1 MDKKEL
7 KEKLEELVIAIQN
20 LNSSRHNP
28 SEQLENYTRDL
39 FETIIDE
46 ITH

>member
-7 KEKLEELVIAIQN
+7 TEKLEDLVEAIQN

-28 SEQLENYTRDL
+28 SEKLENYARDL